1 MLHQVKQAYR
11 FAIAWAEDAAQ
22 EMLDTLKRIKKRSNI
37 ITKLVLSA
45 SMPHQFAYILVL
57 ELPFMDWGTL
67 IGITESIGMLL
78 IAVAFPVGC
87 DLLILNCIETV
98 GAKAAS
104 MASRKRA
111 LALMFFPVCGS
122 AYVNFDAPGPGLTKY
137 LAGAMILLIPAS
149 PALRFIVPD
158 FAKIDAMETS
168 VVASVAPVEEPK
180 VEAKKGPSKR
190 EKAMKILAD
199 NPTITP
205 TELAKRIRSH
215 YNYAHALK
223 AEFDKQRLRELE
235 PEMDSPH

>member
-1 MLHQVKQAYR
+1 MLQQVRQAYL
-11 FAIAWAEDAAQ
+11 FAIEWAKDAAQ
-22 EMLDTLKRIKKRSNI
+22 EMLETLKRIKKRSNI
-37 ITKLVLSA
+37 ITKLVLAA
-45 SMPHQFAYILVL
+45 SMPHQFGYILVL
-57 ELPFMDWGTL
+57 ELPFMDWNSVTGVVE
-67 IGITESIGMLL
+67 GVGMLL

-104 MASRKRA
+104 MTSRKWA
-111 LALMFFPVCGS
+111 LALMVGPVLGS

-149 PALRFIVPD
+149 QALRFIVPD

-168 VVASVAPVEEPK
+168 VVASVAPVPEPK
-180 VEAKKGPSKR
+180 VEMKKGPSKR
-190 EKAMKILAD
+190 DKAMRILAD
-199 NPTITP
+199 NPGTSP
-205 TELAKRIRSH
+205 TELARRIKSH

-235 PEMDSPH
+235 PEMA